1 MSPSNSFISAPQD
14 ITTPS
19 GPVPADQPAWNK
31 QRGSAMPVHRYLP
44 FAEEVEDVQ
53 LPDRTWP
60 DKKITRAPQ
69 WCAVDLRD
77 GNQALIDPMSPERKR
92 RMFELLVKMGY
103 KEIEVGF
110 PSASQT
116 DFDFVREI
124 IEKNMIPE
132 DVTIQVLV
140 QAREHLIRRTF
151 EACEGASN
159 VIVHFYNSTSKLQRR
174 VVFRKDRPAIK
185 KLATDAAELIKT
197 IAADYPDTNW
207 RWEYS
212 PESFTGT
219 ERDFALEVCDAVVD
233 IMGATP
239 DNPMIINLP
248 STVEMITPN
257 IYADQI
263 EWMHRNFAKRDS
275 IILSLHP
282 HNDRGEGI
290 AAAELGYLAGADRIE
305 GCLFGNGERTGNV
318 DLITLGLNMLTQGVD
333 PQIDFSDINKIR
345 ATVEYCN
352 QLRVPERHP
361 YGGDLVFTAFS
372 GSHQDAVNKGLD
384 ALAAIV
390 KPGASSTDVTWEELR
405 ETTWEVPY
413 LPIDP
418 KDVGRT
424 YEAVIRVNSQS
435 GKGGVAYIMK
445 TDHGIAM
452 PRAMQQE
459 FSSVV
464 QAVTDSEGG
473 EVDSTAMWDLFAA
486 EYLERDDVL
495 KQLEIDVENART
507 DGANARVTAT
517 VEYRGDTHT
526 ISGEGNGPIAAYAN
540 ALEQLGI
547 ELEVQDYSQHSRS
560 AGDDAEAACYINA
573 TVGTAKVWGVGIAGS
588 TTFASLKACTS
599 AVNRAAA
606 GYEPKGY

>member
-1 MSPSNSFISAPQD
+1 MSDFFAPREIQ
-14 ITTPS
+14 TPS
-19 GPVPADQPAWNK
+19 GPRNEGQPAWNK
-31 QRGSAMPVHRYLP
+31 QRGSQMPVDRYLT
-44 FAEEVEDVQ
+44 FAEEVEDIT

-60 DKKITRAPQ
+60 DKKITHAPQ

-92 RMFELLVKMGY
+92 RMFNLLVEMGF

-124 IEKNMIPE
+124 IEKDMIPD

-151 EACEGASN
+151 EACAGAKN

-174 VVFRKDRPAIK
+174 VVFRKDREQIK
-185 KLATDAAELIKT
+185 ALATDAAELIKT

-219 ERDFALEVCDAVVD
+219 ELEFAKEVCDAVVAK
-233 IMGATP
+233 MGATP

-248 STVEMITPN
+248 ATVEMITPN
-257 IYADQI
+257 VYADSI
-263 EWMHRNFAKRDS
+263 EWMHRNLEHRDS
-275 IILSLHP
+275 VILSLHP
-282 HNDRGEGI
+282 HNDRGTGV
-290 AAAELGYLAGADRIE
+290 AAAELGYLAGGDRIE

-333 PQIDFSDINKIR
+333 PQIDFSDISRIR
-345 ATVEYCN
+345 DVVEYCN

-372 GSHQDAVNKGLD
+372 GSHQDAINKGLD
-384 ALAAIV
+384 ALAQTVRPDAT
-390 KPGASSTDVTWEELR
+390 SEDVTWDELR
-405 ETTWEVPY
+405 DTTWEVPY

-445 TDHGIAM
+445 TDHGINM
-452 PRAMQQE
+452 PKAMQPE
-459 FSSVV
+459 FSAVV
-464 QAVTDSEGG
+464 QNITDSEGG
-473 EVDSTAMWDLFAA
+473 EVNSKNMWDIFAQTYLDLDTPLDLASYRIDAA
-486 EYLERDDVL
+486 EEEGEDTRVSAVVSYEG
-495 KQLEIDVENART
+495 ARREVQ
-507 DGANARVTAT
+507 G
-517 VEYRGDTHT
+517 
-526 ISGEGNGPIAAYAN
+526 SGNGPIAAFAN
-540 ALEQLGI
+540 ALEHIGI
-547 ELEVQDYSQHSRS
+547 DFEVQDYSQRART
-560 AGDDAEAACYINA
+560 AGDDADAACYIYA
-573 TVGTAKVWGVGIAGS
+573 DVDGTSAWGVGIAGS
-588 TTFASLKACTS
+588 TTRASLEAIVS
-599 AVNRAAA
+599 AVNRS
-606 GYEPKGY
+606 YVKN